1 MKTYVQRLIAFVV
14 ATLAIF
20 FPVFGFAPRLYGWF
34 CRQRF
39 RQLYQ
44 RLRVIASSLR
54 SRLTPREAETL
65 EAELADIERATMTVQ
80 MRHSDLYFM
89 LRYHL
94 DQARARLIEASS
106 DIAMTQMTENKD
118 PMNRKPT
125 DSG

>member
-1 MKTYVQRLIAFVV
+1 MTTYVQRLIAFLV

-34 CRQRF
+34 VRQRF
-39 RQLYQ
+39 RQLYR
-44 RLRVIASSLR
+44 RLRVIDSSLR
-54 SRLTPREAETL
+54 AGVTPSEAETL
-65 EAELADIERATMTVQ
+65 RAELADIERATMTVP

-94 DQARARLIEASS
+94 DQARSRLVEASG

-118 PMNRKPT
+118 SMNRKPA

>member
-1 MKTYVQRLIAFVV
+1 VQRLIAFLV

-34 CRQRF
+34 VRQRF

-44 RLRVIASSLR
+44 RLRVIESSLR
-54 SRLTPREAETL
+54 ATLTPAEAKTL
-65 EAELADIERATMTVQ
+65 QAELADIERATMTVP

-94 DQARARLIEASS
+94 DQARSRLVEASS
-106 DIAMTQMTENKD
+106 DTAMTQMTENTNS
-118 PMNRKPT
+118 MNKKPT
-125 DSG
+125 ESG